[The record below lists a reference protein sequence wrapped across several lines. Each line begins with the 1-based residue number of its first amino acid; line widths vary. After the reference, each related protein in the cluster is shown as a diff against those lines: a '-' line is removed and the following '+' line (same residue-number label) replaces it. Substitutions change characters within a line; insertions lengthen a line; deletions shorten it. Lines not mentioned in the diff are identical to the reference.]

1 MSTREATIA
10 APEGLHARP
19 AAEFV
24 KAVKESGGAV
34 TVAKD
39 GKDPVAADSILAV
52 LGLGVKQGDVVTLSA
67 DGEEADAVLDALV
80 TQLESDE

>member
-24 KAVKESGGAV
+24 KAVKESGVAV